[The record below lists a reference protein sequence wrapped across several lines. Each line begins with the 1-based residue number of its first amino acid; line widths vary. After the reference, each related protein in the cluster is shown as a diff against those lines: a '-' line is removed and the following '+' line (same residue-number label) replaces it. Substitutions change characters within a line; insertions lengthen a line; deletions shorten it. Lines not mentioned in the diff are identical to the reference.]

1 MYSSLLDAPAHTVL
15 TLLDITHPGL
25 SQWLQRLGL
34 YVGSQVIRHDED
46 VNYFPARV
54 RTAVGD
60 VVVPAGLAIRLFVHA
75 DSGERKPLVEM
86 ERKEQG
92 HVETMSCGRGCN
104 LALRHLGLAE
114 EARITFIRLLP
125 HMDYVT
131 LINGHERTRLT
142 EGEAARVW
150 GKGGDETEHQFY
162 FATRNQPF
170 AVSEIIGGRK
180 VREHLQTHGIGPGCS
195 LTLEAIEQAR
205 EAHTAGVEPIT
216 ISSPGGLRCYLNRK
230 QAAQVIVKSELRH
243 GQDAAGAGGEEDE

>member
-1 MYSSLLDAPAHTVL
+1 MYSSLLDAPVHTDL

-34 YVGSQVIRHDED
+34 YVGSHLMRHDDE

-54 RTAVGD
+54 RTRVGD
-60 VVVPAGLAIRLFVHA
+60 VVVPAGLAVRLFVHV
-75 DSGERKPLVEM
+75 DSGMRKPLVEM

-104 LALRHLGLAE
+104 LALEHLGLAE

-125 HMDYVT
+125 HMDYLT
-131 LINGHERTRLT
+131 LINGRERTRLT

-150 GKGGDETEHQFY
+150 GKGSDGVERQFY
-162 FATRNQPF
+162 FGARNQLF
-170 AVSEIIGGRK
+170 TVSEIIGGRK
-180 VREHLQTHGIGPGCS
+180 VREHLQTHGVSPGCR

-205 EAHTAGVEPIT
+205 EAHTAGAEPIT
-216 ISSPGGLRCYLNRK
+216 ISSPGGLRFYLNHK
-230 QAAQVIVKSELRH
+230 QAAQVIVKSELRQQQ
-243 GQDAAGAGGEEDE
+243 GSTATGEKEGE